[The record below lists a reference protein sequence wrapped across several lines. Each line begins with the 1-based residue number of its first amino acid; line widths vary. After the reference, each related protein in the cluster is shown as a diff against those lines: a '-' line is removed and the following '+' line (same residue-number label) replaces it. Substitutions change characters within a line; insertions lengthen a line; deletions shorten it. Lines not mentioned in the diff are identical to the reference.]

1 MPTFTAQTPDDRSQ
15 TRSSRAVVLTEL
27 IVVIVIIGMLTGLA
41 MLTLGGVYSQRK
53 FEQEAYAVVDV
64 LKKAYHASAET
75 DRRYAVVFDFVE
87 GAYVLRQFASLDLQT
102 PSDEEA
108 IISAGRFSRHCVLDY
123 VLFDDFMDTRD
134 EGDRISEARFLCGR
148 GGWQYGGKI
157 VLRDFEGRPYSI
169 VVNRLCGDVRLLP
182 GDAEILVPV
191 NANEL
196 RF

>member
-1 MPTFTAQTPDDRSQ
+1 MRTFTALMRTNRPHASPLHGL
-15 TRSSRAVVLTEL
+15 VLTEL
-27 IVVIVIIGMLTGLA
+27 IVVIMIVGMLTGLA
-41 MLTLGGVYSQRK
+41 MLSLGGVYSQKK
-53 FEQEAYAVVDV
+53 FEQEAYTIVDI
-64 LKKAYHASAET
+64 LKKAYHASTET

-87 GAYVLRQFASLDLQT
+87 GVYVLRQFATLDLQT
-102 PSDEEA
+102 PSEDEA
-108 IISAGRFSRHCVLDY
+108 VISVGHFSKHCVLDY

-157 VLRDFEGRPYSI
+157 VLLDVEGQPYSI
-169 VVNRLCGDVRLLP
+169 VVSRLCGDVKLVR

-191 NANEL
+191 NASDL